1 MSQLTLASLVT
12 NLPGLLSMWTAL
24 TLSWGIYTAFAYGK
38 MLNLVNKYYG
48 GRSSVG
54 TCNFATMVGANLII
68 AAYLLSESHF
78 VNFAG
83 DAITVVNIFYNA
95 YLTYVSISLAQWWA
109 NRKSYSLAVYQ
120 PHAVTRH
127 LSP

>member
-1 MSQLTLASLVT
+1 MEQFALETLVG

-38 MLNLVNKYYG
+38 MLNLVNKYHG

-54 TCNFATMVGANLII
+54 TCNFATMVGANLMV
-68 AAYLLSESHF
+68 AAYLLFESSF

-95 YLTYVSISLAQWWA
+95 YLTYVSISLCQWWA
-109 NRKSYSLAVYQ
+109 QRKSYSVATFQ
-120 PHAVTRH
+120 PHAVTRRI
-127 LSP
+127 P